1 MKIVILGGGYAGVFA
16 AANLCKHVGME
27 ILLIDKNPYHQLLQ
41 QIHFVASGTK
51 RPEEISFS
59 IKELFQNDVT
69 FIQSSVENIDLEN
82 KIVNTGDNTKITYD
96 YLIVALGASS
106 SYYGINGAQKHS
118 YPFRSVRDAIK
129 LKEAVS
135 TLSAGFT
142 IAICGSG
149 ATGISLA
156 GALSDTIGSELKIKV
171 IEARSNILPGWDRC
185 MVEMATKSLLEN
197 NVEIIAG
204 NVIREIMQSSVTLQ
218 SGKEIAS
225 DLTIW
230 TAGIKGFEIKITQ
243 QIEKTKSGRIFVD
256 NHSRIKGFENVFAI
270 GDISAFT
277 LSNGLLAPQL
287 AQFAVRQARLVAKNI
302 IRKVKGEQMKDLN
315 YSSSGQILSLRRTSI
330 GLLGGIPV
338 TGLLCDYAED
348 FIIDNYIAALKNRGH
363 GLPAFVYDNNIVS
376 EISTPL
382 NFMSYATTRKRDL
395 VNGSNVEMSHSSE
408 LG

>member
-1 MKIVILGGGYAGVFA
+1 MKIVILGAGYAGVFA
-16 AANLCKHVGME
+16 AANLCKHVDIE

-41 QIHFVASGTK
+41 QIHHVTSGTK
-51 RPEEISFS
+51 RPDEITFS
-59 IKELFQNDVT
+59 IKELFQNDVY
-69 FIQSSVENIDLEN
+69 FMQSSVESIDLEN
-82 KIVNTGDNTKITYD
+82 KIVNTGNNMKVSYD

-106 SYYGINGAQKHS
+106 LYYGIKGAQKHS

-142 IAICGSG
+142 IAICGAG
-149 ATGISLA
+149 ATRVSLA
-156 GALSDTIGSELKIKV
+156 GALSDKIGSKLKIKV
-171 IEARSNILPGWDRC
+171 IEAHSNILPGWDRR

-204 NVIREIMQSSVTLQ
+204 NVIREITQSSVTLQ

-243 QIEKTKSGRIFVD
+243 QIEKTRSGRIFVD

-363 GLPAFVYDNNIVS
+363 GLPALVYDNNVVS

-382 NFMSYATTRKRDL
+382 SFLSYATTRTIS
-395 VNGSNVEMSHSSE
+395 GSKKVR
-408 LG
+408 